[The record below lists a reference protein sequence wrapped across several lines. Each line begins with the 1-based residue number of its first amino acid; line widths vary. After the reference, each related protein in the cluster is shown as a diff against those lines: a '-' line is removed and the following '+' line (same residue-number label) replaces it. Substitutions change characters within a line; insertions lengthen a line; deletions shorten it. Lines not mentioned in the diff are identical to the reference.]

1 MPAPERASTDGR
13 RESLW
18 TTVRRFSR
26 LWGFLLFLV
35 FVVVLFRS
43 IILPFVFALLV
54 AYLSAPFVRRLED
67 RLTRVGGVLV
77 LYAGVVSAFGLFLG
91 LLLPAVVE
99 DVARLRAA
107 APQIQATI
115 SERWI
120 PQVSSWVEHNLSPLV
135 EAPQGHAE
143 TAQLRIEPLP
153 DGTYRVD
160 LSGTR
165 LSITATGEGRYLV
178 RAPRPEEDRDVATAL
193 RHLLAAKGA
202 EVTAALGPI
211 VQRVV
216 TGTVGFVT
224 KLLLTF
230 MLAAF
235 ILVDLE
241 RVNRFV
247 RSLIPAEHRAA
258 FDELLVGL
266 DKGLAGVVRGQ
277 LLICL
282 VNGLLTYVGLLVF
295 GIKYA
300 PLLAVFAGVMS
311 LIPIFGT
318 IISSLPIALLAVVS
332 GEQGPSLG
340 PAAGILAWIAGIH
353 LLEANVLNPKIIG
366 DSAHIHPVVVI
377 FALLAGEHVYGLVGA
392 LLAVPVASMV
402 QTVFL
407 FLRARVTERAGEGR
421 DEPA

>member
-1 MPAPERASTDGR
+1 MSASEPEGGGR
-13 RESLW
+13 RESWW
-18 TTVRRFSR
+18 TTVRRFWR

-54 AYLSAPFVRRLED
+54 AYLLAPAVARLED
-67 RLTRVGGVLV
+67 RLSRVGAVLL
-77 LYAGVVSAFGLFLG
+77 LYLGIAGAFALFLG
-91 LLLPAVVE
+91 LLLPAVVS
-99 DVARLRAA
+99 DLARLRTA
-107 APQIQATI
+107 APQIQQTI
-115 SERWI
+115 SRQWI
-120 PQVSSWVEHNLSPLV
+120 PRVSQWVEENLSPLV
-135 EAPQGHAE
+135 APPE
-143 TAQLRIEPLP
+143 TEPGRTELRIAPAE
-153 DGTYRVD
+153 DGGYVVD
-160 LSGTR
+160 LQGTR
-165 LSITATGEGRYLV
+165 LQVTEAGEGRWIV
-178 RAPRPEEDRDVATAL
+178 RAPTAEEEHDVATAL
-193 RHLLAAKGA
+193 RHLVATKGA
-202 EVTAALGPI
+202 QVTEAIGPILQRTVTA
-211 VQRVV
+211 
-216 TGTVGFVT
+216 TVGFLT

-235 ILVDLE
+235 ILVDLD

-247 RSLIPAEHRAA
+247 RSLIPAEYRGD

-266 DKGLAGVVRGQ
+266 DRGLAGVIRGQ

-282 VNGLLTYVGLLVF
+282 VNGVLTYVGLLIF

-318 IISSLPIALLAVVS
+318 IVSSIPIALLAVVS
-332 GEQGPSLG
+332 GDGGPSLG
-340 PAAGILAWIAGIH
+340 PAAAILVWIAGIH

-366 DSAHIHPVVVI
+366 DSAHMHPVVVV

-407 FLRARVTERAGEGR
+407 FLRARVTRRAGEGA
-421 DEPA
+421 P